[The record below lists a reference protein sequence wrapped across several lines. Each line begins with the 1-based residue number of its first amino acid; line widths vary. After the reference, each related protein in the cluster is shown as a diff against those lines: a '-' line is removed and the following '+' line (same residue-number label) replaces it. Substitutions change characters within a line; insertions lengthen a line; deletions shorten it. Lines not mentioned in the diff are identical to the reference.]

1 MLRTI
6 PLRAYRKRA
15 EGHERMIEVKQ
26 ASDGQLFDRPTVDG
40 SNVQAVHDSIPGA
53 ILTRQLAPSQELS
66 QVQLAKQPGIRRTP
80 LPEAVPLLARRGLAE
95 YTPRRS
101 GRGAGVSPA
110 SRCPA

>member
-40 SNVQAVHDSIPGA
+40 SNVQAVHDSIRGA
-53 ILTRQLAPSQELS
+53 ILTGQLAPSQELS
-66 QVQLAKQPGIRRTP
+66 QVQLAKQLGINRTP
-80 LPEAVPLLARRGLAE
+80 LRQALRPLEREGLFATPPTPSVPITAACL
-95 YTPRRS
+95 
-101 GRGAGVSPA
+101 
-110 SRCPA
+110 